1 MVKINSFSDRG
12 IYTDLLRKFSQ
23 EGHSVYAVCPVERR
37 DKEEYQF
44 KFKMEGTV
52 LNVKT
57 FNLQKTNLVEKG
69 FGTLAIEYQFFL
81 L

>member
-37 DKEEYQF
+37 DKKNTAVQIENG
-44 KFKMEGTV
+44 GTV

-69 FGTLAIEYQFFL
+69 FGTLAIEYQFYL

>member
-37 DKEEYQF
+37 DK
-44 KFKMEGTV
+44 KNTSS
-52 LNVKT
+52 N
-57 FNLQKTNLVEKG
+57 
-69 FGTLAIEYQFFL
+69 
-81 L
+81 